1 MTTTLSR
8 KLLQPL
14 VAASLALAVA
24 VSPIASTSAEAHGRP
39 LRNGD
44 FVAAMVA
51 LGLFG
56 LIVSNEAGRR
66 GGITITVPRHKRLP
80 DNCLKSYDTPNG
92 ERAAFSDSCLR
103 SEFDGYYRL
112 PSSCKG
118 TLRYFDRYG
127 YLRTTKVY
135 RPRCLQEHGYRIYY
149 D

>member
-14 VAASLALAVA
+14 VAASLALALV
-24 VSPIASTSAEAHGRP
+24 VSPLSTAPAEARH
-39 LRNGD
+39 LRHGD

-56 LIVSNEAGRR
+56 LIVSSEAGRR
-66 GGITITVPRHKRLP
+66 NGVTVTVPRSKRLP
-80 DNCLKSYDTPNG
+80 EACLKSYDTPDG
-92 ERAAFSDSCLR
+92 ERVAFSASCLR
-103 SEFDGYYRL
+103 NHFRGYRSL